1 MGASDPKVFDEGVE
15 SALRGAQPRPRPD
28 FVRSL
33 QARLFPERRTFFGWT
48 RRRRPAFVAALSAAG
63 MALAVLVLS
72 LAGVGPL
79 AGRGGQDVK
88 AGSNCRF
95 VVAKERTQVPTVVRA
110 SNGQTRI
117 VYRSELVER
126 RVRRCG

>member
-1 MGASDPKVFDEGVE
+1 MGASDPQVFDEGIE

-33 QARLFPERRTFFGWT
+33 QARLFPERRAFGWT
-48 RRRRPAFVAALSAAG
+48 LRRRPAFAAAFSAAG
-63 MALAVLVLS
+63 MALAVLALS

-95 VVAKERTQVPTVVRA
+95 VVAKERTQVPTLVRA
-110 SNGQTRI
+110 SNGRTHI
-117 VYRSELVER
+117 VYRSELVQR

>member
-1 MGASDPKVFDEGVE
+1 MRVEVFVCPPLVP
-15 SALRGAQPRPRPD
+15 ALRT
-28 FVRSL
+28 
-33 QARLFPERRTFFGWT
+33 RLFPERAIATW
-48 RRRRPAFVAALSAAG
+48 RRRHRPVFVGALASAAAAAAALVLVAA
-63 MALAVLVLS
+63 
-72 LAGVGPL
+72 GPL
-79 AGRGGQDVK
+79 AGCGGQDVK